1 MVLTKQSLPD
11 QPSLKALILKRGC
24 EARSGTGEFE
34 IFPSITFIKTLE
46 GIPTTTTTLKN
57 SEHCIIVE
65 QVESFI
71 SGLPEELLGK
81 YKNIFVILKL
91 F

>member
-46 GIPTTTTTLKN
+46 GIPTTTTTTLKN

-71 SGLPEELLGK
+71 SGLPEELLWK
-81 YKNIFVILKL
+81 V
-91 F
+91 

>member
-46 GIPTTTTTLKN
+46 GIPTTTTNIEEFRTLHN
-57 SEHCIIVE
+57 S
-65 QVESFI
+65 
-71 SGLPEELLGK
+71 GAGGK
-81 YKNIFVILKL
+81 FYKWIARRIAWKV
-91 F
+91 